1 MNGNYKI
8 QLRALPDG
16 GYMATGVVQARD
28 FRVHA
33 CVKVSAVAIQKML
46 ARAMQG
52 WQGRISGDGN
62 DQELGDGNDQEL
74 GWSWIKKA
82 FKSAK
87 KIAKR
92 VRRVARS
99 VAQSKVLSKL
109 ARTFRSPKFM
119 AAVSI
124 IPGIGPAAAAGLA
137 SAGAA
142 WGGLQAMTARRKGN
156 PSRAR
161 QISLQSARMAKRY
174 GLSAKRFNRAQ
185 RYGAGLSLDPRMLD
199 QILVALQRRMAS
211 NARRRQLA
219 Y

>member
-1 MNGNYKI
+1 MNGNYKV
-8 QLRALPDG
+8 QLRELPDG

-33 CVKVSAVAIQKML
+33 CVKVSALAIQKML
-46 ARAMQG
+46 ARALQG
-52 WQGRISGDGN
+52 WEGSISGDH
-62 DQELGDGNDQEL
+62 DEQEL

-92 VRRVARS
+92 VRKVARS
-99 VAQSKVLSKL
+99 VAQSKVLRKL
-109 ARTFRSPKFM
+109 ARTFRDPRFM

-124 IPGIGPAAAAGLA
+124 IPGIGPVAAAGLA

-142 WGGLQAMTARRKGN
+142 WGGLQAMTAKRKGN
-156 PSRAR
+156 PARAR
-161 QISLQSARMAKRY
+161 QISMRSARMAKRY

-199 QILVALQRRMAS
+199 QILVALQRRLQS
-211 NARRRQLA
+211 NQRRRQLA